1 MKMFQ
6 IKNQKGVTLTTLTI
20 YIIVSTIL
28 LGTLAF
34 ININFMSE
42 LGKLTKQAKMSN
54 EMLKFYA
61 FFVDDIKSAHGVLE
75 FSDSYVRFDN
85 GVDYSIR
92 YTSNERKS
100 GNQTYEIYEVYRKDA
115 LITDKL
121 SGVSFMYQ
129 PEDGFLRVKLSAMDD
144 HVLTSNEQFFKVGR
158 GY

>member
-1 MKMFQ
+1 MFQ
-6 IKNQKGVTLTTLTI
+6 FKNQKGVTLTTLTI

-42 LGKLTKQAKMSN
+42 LGVLTKKARLSD
-54 EMLKFYA
+54 EVLKFYS
-61 FFVDDIKSAHGVLE
+61 FFVNDVKSANGILE
-75 FSDSYVRFDN
+75 FSDSYIRFDN
-85 GVDYSIR
+85 GVEYSIR
-92 YTSNERKS
+92 YTSNQRKS

-121 SGVSFMYQ
+121 SGVFFTYNA
-129 PEDGFLRVKLSAMDD
+129 EEGFLKVKISAMDKD
-144 HVLTSNEQFFKVGR
+144 VLETNEQYFKVGR